1 MRESAVIECIKVRQ
15 LSLTPAITLP
25 ERLADCKA
33 FDVVLVEVR
42 LASDAIG
49 YGDALVVDGWT
60 PETLEQAWLIIC
72 TLAESS
78 IGFTRDDAAQLFMGS
93 HRAAPHAVTAL
104 MAALETASGMLSL
117 DAPVEFPLTGLVE
130 TGDTSAVYESLELL
144 RFGQWEV
151 VRLNLEGNVP
161 KDLAMI
167 ERVRSAFGGR
177 VRLRLGGVQA
187 YAPED
192 AVKLVTALDPKCID
206 WLDQPCVA
214 GDWDAA
220 SAVRNAARIPLAMSG
235 FVFDDDDIGRAVEA
249 ADIVGFGFAQMGG
262 RDALRYAISIAD
274 AQGLRCF
281 LGGGLQTDLTTL
293 QEVLAVPGALLDI
306 TSPSVALEPV
316 LAGEVSIVS
325 GLAKFQ
331 PSTPPQLNEDTLARC
346 TLQEL
351 TFC

>member
-192 AVKLVTALDPKCID
+192 AVKLVTA
-206 WLDQPCVA
+206 
-214 GDWDAA
+214 
-220 SAVRNAARIPLAMSG
+220 VRNAARIPLAMSG

-351 TFC
+351 TFR